1 MLNSWGGL
9 HKWEIARAKFDLVWT
24 YEYWYIFSKP
34 CELDFVQIRFLNAV
48 KKHQLTH
55 VYYILVVCDK
65 ENFKNELHTM
75 QITIVVSVLK
85 KRNTIIIMIQR
96 QISTSTAIKRC
107 TTCKISNV
115 TKQINLSKGYALKF
129 KIKTRVKSAHYRI

>member
-1 MLNSWGGL
+1 M
-9 HKWEIARAKFDLVWT
+9 
-24 YEYWYIFSKP
+24 
-34 CELDFVQIRFLNAV
+34 QIRFLNAV
-48 KKHQLTH
+48 ENHKLTQTN
-55 VYYILVVCDK
+55 VCYILVVPDK
-65 ENFKNELHTM
+65 EKFKNEHSVM

-85 KRNTIIIMIQR
+85 KCNTIIMIQR